1 MASRIFLI
9 RHGETEWSLAG
20 RHTSRTD
27 LPLTERGERDARA
40 LGAELRSVD
49 FSLVLTSPAQRARRT
64 CELAAL
70 PRSAEVTPDLVE
82 WGYGEYEGRRTADI
96 VRERPGWDL
105 FRDGCPG
112 GESPAQVSDRVD
124 RVLERLKARTGD
136 VAVFAHGHF
145 THVMGARWI
154 GLPVFQAKHF
164 SVGAASVG
172 VLRLA
177 RGESGPPVIGLWNA
191 RPGRPLF
198 AP

>member
-1 MASRIFLI
+1 MATRIFII

-49 FSLVLTSPAQRARRT
+49 FSLVLTSPALRARRT
-64 CELAAL
+64 CELARL
-70 PRSAEVTPDLVE
+70 PRSAEVSPDLVE
-82 WGYGEYEGRRTADI
+82 WSYGEYEGRRTADI
-96 VRERPGWDL
+96 VQERPGWDL

-112 GESPAQVSDRVD
+112 GESPAEVSDRVD
-124 RVLERLKARTGD
+124 RVLARLRARNGD

-145 THVMGARWI
+145 THVMAARWI
-154 GLPVFQAKHF
+154 GLPVLSAKHF

-172 VLRLA
+172 VLGLA
-177 RGESGPPVIGLWNA
+177 RGGAGAPVIALWNA